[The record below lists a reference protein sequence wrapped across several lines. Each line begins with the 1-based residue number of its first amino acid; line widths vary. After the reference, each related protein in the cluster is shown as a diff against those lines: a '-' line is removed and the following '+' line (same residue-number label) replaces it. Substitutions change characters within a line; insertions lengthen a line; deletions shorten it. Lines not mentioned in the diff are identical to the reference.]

1 MNQLAMKVF
10 YSAVEVAAVAYEPGC
25 LVAAV
30 GVLIHIDRCI
40 KDTQD

>member
-1 MNQLAMKVF
+1 MKVF
-10 YSAVEVAAVAYEPGC
+10 YRVVEVAAVACEPGC

-40 KDTQD
+40 KGMQD